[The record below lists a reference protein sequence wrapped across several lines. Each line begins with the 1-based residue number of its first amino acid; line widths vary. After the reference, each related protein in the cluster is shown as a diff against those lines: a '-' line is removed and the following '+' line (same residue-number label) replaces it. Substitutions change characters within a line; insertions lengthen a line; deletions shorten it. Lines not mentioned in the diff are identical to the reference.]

1 VASTV
6 NSSPT
11 SAKGIAPLQAGQGHS
26 FLLRRLHSLTG
37 IIPVGLFLIEHF
49 FSNAFATRGPG
60 AYAKQVEFLSSFPF
74 VVGLELFGIWL
85 PILYHSLYGFYIW
98 YRGESNVAEYPWTG
112 NWMYSSQRWTGA
124 IAFFYMGWHT
134 WHLRF
139 SGTHVLT
146 YPDLA
151 FGKVQHELVVTW
163 AFLFYVV
170 GIVCASWHF
179 AYGLWLFA
187 AKWGITQGPVARRRW
202 GYVCALIA
210 VLFIAT
216 GFVTIYS
223 FRSTPRQPYRPTAG
237 EADSYTM
244 R

>member
-1 VASTV
+1 
-6 NSSPT
+6 
-11 SAKGIAPLQAGQGHS
+11 
-26 FLLRRLHSLTG
+26 
-37 IIPVGLFLIEHF
+37 
-49 FSNAFATRGPG
+49 
-60 AYAKQVEFLSSFPF
+60 
-74 VVGLELFGIWL
+74 
-85 PILYHSLYGFYIW
+85 
-98 YRGESNVAEYPWTG
+98 
-112 NWMYSSQRWTGA
+112 
-124 IAFFYMGWHT
+124 
-134 WHLRF
+134 
-139 SGTHVLT
+139 
-146 YPDLA
+146 LA

-202 GYVCALIA
+202 GYVCAAIA

-216 GFVTIYS
+216 GFVTLYS